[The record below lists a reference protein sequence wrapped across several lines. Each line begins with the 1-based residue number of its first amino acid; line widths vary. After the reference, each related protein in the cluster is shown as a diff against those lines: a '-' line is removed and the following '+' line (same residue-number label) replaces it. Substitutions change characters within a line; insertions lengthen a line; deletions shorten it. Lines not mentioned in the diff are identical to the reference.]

1 MTSAWPR
8 CRGRGNARRRAGRL
22 TRRVGLGSLSFIQLD
37 GARVSAQIRTRVR
50 VRTLLARR
58 PGLSLQLLKRARP
71 RARARARFG
80 RYFLALDLNMVTGLR
95 HSSQGV
101 APALDVGNVTELVAQ
116 DRVHD
121 VGVEAGGQRVE
132 VAGEELDQAGGD
144 GLLDDA
150 QRRLKGISPRN
161 SGTASGRQ
169 SRGTSSPQVRRS
181 ADSSS
186 TCRIAAV
193 VGRA

>member
-37 GARVSAQIRTRVR
+37 GARVSAHIRTRVH

-71 RARARARFG
+71 RPGRARFG

-101 APALDVGNVTELVAQ
+101 APALDAGNVTELVAQ

-169 SRGTSSPQVRRS
+169 SRGTRSPQVRRS